1 MGSVLVPSRMP
12 ADLPRP
18 ITDPTG
24 RKRIYVNP
32 AVIHVGSGSKLLR
45 KIQFTNHTG
54 DKARFWFPNG
64 ASIFVGP
71 PPPYKDFSN
80 PFVVDNDGKLEF
92 DVLPDLEP
100 CDYTYHVYC
109 DAIGGEADGN
119 SPPGISCP

>member
-1 MGSVLVPSRMP
+1 MGSVLVPSPMP

-18 ITDPTG
+18 IKDPTG
-24 RKRIYVNP
+24 RKRVYVNP
-32 AVIHVGSGSKLLR
+32 PVIHVGSKPRLLP
-45 KIQFTNHTG
+45 KITFTNHTG
-54 DKARFWFPNG
+54 DVARFWFPTG
-64 ASIFVGP
+64 ALIFVGP

-80 PFVVDNDGKLEF
+80 PFVVKDGEKLELE
-92 DVLPDLEP
+92 VLPGLKP